1 MDSLSKLTTK
11 SIRAVN
17 TQFNPGA
24 QEDAQEQ
31 RFHAMTDEI
40 DGLLRVTTL
49 LRERA
54 LEQYRRDL
62 DEEARLQAEKDR
74 IDALRM
80 QVFTAEQDLS
90 ARRLTGADTLW
101 QEQPLNP

>member
-1 MDSLSKLTTK
+1 
-11 SIRAVN
+11 
-17 TQFNPGA
+17 
-24 QEDAQEQ
+24 
-31 RFHAMTDEI
+31 MTDEI

-101 QEQPLNP
+101 QGWLAGRRGQLNQEMPWRGPGRRTA